1 MGSLNKLN
9 KLKTGVINKLAD
21 KVANSGNSEGAERI
35 RAADTRNQKQA
46 SSVKAKNPTSNAGQN
61 SGVGRLSQATSP
73 INTTLGKK
81 IKAL

>member
-1 MGSLNKLN
+1 MGSLN

-21 KVANSGNSEGAERI
+21 KVDKSGNSEGAERI
-35 RAADTRNQKQA
+35 RVGTGNQRQA
-46 SSVKAKNPTSNAGQN
+46 PKAVNPTSSAGQN

-73 INTTLGKK
+73 ISTTLGKK

>member
-1 MGSLNKLN
+1 MGSLN

-21 KVANSGNSEGAERI
+21 KVAKSGNSEGAERI
-35 RAADTRNQKQA
+35 KAVGTSNQRQA
-46 SSVKAKNPTSNAGQN
+46 PKAVNPTSSAGQN
-61 SGVGRLSQATSP
+61 SGVGRLSQSTST

>member
-1 MGSLNKLN
+1 MGSLN

-35 RAADTRNQKQA
+35 RAVSTRNQKQA
-46 SSVKAKNPTSNAGQN
+46 LKAVNPTSNAGQN

>member
-1 MGSLNKLN
+1 MGSLN

-21 KVANSGNSEGAERI
+21 KVAKSGNSEGAERI
-35 RAADTRNQKQA
+35 QAVGTRNQKQV
-46 SSVKAKNPTSNAGQN
+46 STVKSKNPTSGAGQN
-61 SGVGRLSQATSP
+61 SGVGRLSQSTST

>member
-21 KVANSGNSEGAERI
+21 KVAKSGNSEGAERI
-35 RAADTRNQKQA
+35 RVGTSNQKQA
-46 SSVKAKNPTSNAGQN
+46 PAAKAVNPTSSAGQN
-61 SGVGRLSQATSP
+61 SGVGRLSQSTST

>member
-21 KVANSGNSEGAERI
+21 KVAKSGNSEGAERI
-35 RAADTRNQKQA
+35 RAGTRNQRQA
-46 SSVKAKNPTSNAGQN
+46 PKAVNPTSSAGQN
-61 SGVGRLSQATSP
+61 SGVGRLNQATSP